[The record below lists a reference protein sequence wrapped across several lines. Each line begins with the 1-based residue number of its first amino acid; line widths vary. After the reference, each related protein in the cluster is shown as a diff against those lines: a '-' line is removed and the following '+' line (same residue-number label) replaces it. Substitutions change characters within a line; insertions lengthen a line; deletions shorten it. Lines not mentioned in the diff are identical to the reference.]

1 MNKRVLVTGACGQ
14 IGSELVIG
22 LKAKGYSVIA
32 TDLRKPAK
40 RLEGADEFVV
50 SDVLESAQ
58 LADIVSKYKPV
69 QIYHLAALLSAV
81 GEKNPDLAWE
91 VNMKGLKNI
100 LDVAVQ
106 HQVSKVF
113 YPSTIAVFG
122 PNSPKQNTPQFTVTE
137 PTTIYGISKLA
148 GERWCAYYYQKH
160 GLDVRS
166 LRYPGLIS
174 YKTRAGGGTTD
185 YAVDIFFDAVAKGTY
200 CSFLTESTYLPM
212 MYMPD
217 AIRGTIELMEAD
229 ANCLSHRSSYNFSA
243 MSFSPKEVAE
253 EIKKHLPDFSIDYA
267 PDFRQ
272 DIANSWPA
280 SIDDSLAQNDWGWK
294 AQYDL
299 ATMTEDMLAN
309 INETKLA
316 IL

>member
-1 MNKRVLVTGACGQ
+1 MDNCVLVTGACGQ
-14 IGSELVIG
+14 IGSELVSE
-22 LKAKGYSVIA
+22 LKKKGYRTIA
-32 TDLRKPAK
+32 TDLRNPIIPVD
-40 RLEGADEFVV
+40 GADVFEV
-50 SDVLESAQ
+50 SDVLDIAQ
-58 LADIVSKYKPV
+58 LSSIIVKHKPT

-91 VNMKGLKNI
+91 VNMKGLKNV

-106 HQVSKVF
+106 HRITKVF

-122 PNSPKQNTPQFTVTE
+122 PSSPKQNTPQFTVTE

-185 YAVDIFFDAVAKGTY
+185 YAVDIFFDAVEKGAY
-200 CSFLTESTYLPM
+200 SSFLGENTYLPM
-212 MYMPD
+212 MYMLD
-217 AIRGTIELMEAD
+217 AIRGTIELMETNAEH
-229 ANCLSHRSSYNFSA
+229 LSQRSGYNFSA
-243 MSFSPKEVAE
+243 MSFSPSELAL
-253 EIKKHLPDFSIDYA
+253 EIQKHIPGFEMSYV

-272 DIANSWPA
+272 TIADSWPI
-280 SIDDSLAQNDWGWK
+280 SIDDSLARKDWGWK
-294 AQYDL
+294 PEYNL
-299 ATMTEDMLAN
+299 ATMTQDMLAN
-309 INETKLA
+309 IKKN
-316 IL
+316 

>member
-1 MNKRVLVTGACGQ
+1 MAMNKYVLVTGACGQ

-32 TDLRKPAK
+32 TDLRKPEEP
-40 RLEGADEFVV
+40 LEGADEFEV
-50 SDVLESAQ
+50 SDVLDAVQ
-58 LADIVSKYKPV
+58 LSEIVSKYKPM

-106 HQVSKVF
+106 HHISKVF
-113 YPSTIAVFG
+113 YPSTIAIFG
-122 PNSPKQNTPQFTVTE
+122 PNSPRQNTPQFTVTE

-148 GERWCAYYYQKH
+148 GERWCAYYYQKY

-200 CSFLTESTYLPM
+200 SSFLTESTYLPM

-217 AIRGTIELMEAD
+217 AIRGTIELMEAN
-229 ANCLSHRSSYNFSA
+229 AECLSQRSGYNFSA
-243 MSFSPKEVAE
+243 MSFSPKEIAR
-253 EIKKHLPDFSIDYA
+253 EIKKHLPDFSIEYA

-272 DIANSWPA
+272 AIADSWPA
-280 SIDDSLAQNDWGWK
+280 SIDDSLAQKDWGWK

-299 ATMTEDMLAN
+299 AAMTQDMLVN
-309 INETKLA
+309 IKYN
-316 IL
+316 

>member
-1 MNKRVLVTGACGQ
+1 MNKCVLVTGACGQ

-22 LKAKGYSVIA
+22 LKARGYSVVA
-32 TDLRKPAK
+32 TDLRKPQVP
-40 RLEGADEFVV
+40 LEGADEFEV
-50 SDVLESAQ
+50 SDVLDAVQLSA
-58 LADIVSKYKPV
+58 IVAKYKPI

-106 HQVSKVF
+106 NNVSKVF
-113 YPSTIAVFG
+113 YPSTIAIFG

-185 YAVDIFFDAVAKGTY
+185 YAVDIFFDAVEKGTY
-200 CSFLTESTYLPM
+200 SSFLSENTYLPM

-217 AIRGTIELMEAD
+217 AIRGTIELMETNAE
-229 ANCLSHRSSYNFSA
+229 CLSQRSGYNFSA
-243 MSFSPKEVAE
+243 MTFSPKEIAF
-253 EIKKHLPDFSIDYA
+253 EIKKHLPDFSIEYA

-272 DIANSWPA
+272 AIADSWPA
-280 SIDDSLAQNDWGWK
+280 SIDDSLAQKDWGWK

-299 ATMTEDMLAN
+299 AKMTKDMLAN
-309 INETKLA
+309 IKNN
-316 IL
+316 

>member
-1 MNKRVLVTGACGQ
+1 MNKYVLVTGACGQ

-32 TDLRKPAK
+32 TDLRKPEEP
-40 RLEGADEFVV
+40 LEGADEFEV
-50 SDVLESAQ
+50 SDVLDAVQ
-58 LADIVSKYKPV
+58 LSEIVSKYKPM

-106 HQVSKVF
+106 HHISKVF
-113 YPSTIAVFG
+113 YPSTIAIFG
-122 PNSPKQNTPQFTVTE
+122 PNSPRQNTPQFTVTE

-148 GERWCAYYYQKH
+148 GERWCAYYYQKY

-200 CSFLTESTYLPM
+200 SSFLTESTYLPM

-217 AIRGTIELMEAD
+217 AIRGTIELMEAN
-229 ANCLSHRSSYNFSA
+229 AECLSQRSGYNFSA
-243 MSFSPKEVAE
+243 MSFSPKEIAR
-253 EIKKHLPDFSIDYA
+253 EIKKHLPDFSIEYA

-272 DIANSWPA
+272 AIADSWPA
-280 SIDDSLAQNDWGWK
+280 SIDDSLAQKDWGWK

-299 ATMTEDMLAN
+299 AAMTQDMLVN
-309 INETKLA
+309 IKYN
-316 IL
+316 